1 MKGRFVKS
9 QDAGALLPH
18 DEADVE
24 DEEEEDVEEEASGA
38 ADADVEASGDDEPEV
53 GGAGA
58 WRLCRGGGAGMH
70 RWRGGVQTPHE
81 G

>member
-9 QDAGALLPH
+9 QDAGVLLPH

-53 GGAGA
+53 GGTGCVEAVQ
-58 WRLCRGGGAGMH
+58 RLRGG
-70 RWRGGVQTPHE
+70 
-81 G
+81 